1 MLRMDIRVEDKIGK
15 KLDKIRGKASRSA
28 AISTLIDNAGGY
40 QQEAIRLLASIDSKL
55 DYLQPKSV
63 NKKET
68 VQEVET
74 MSFNPFLK
82 RQEDKTLKSAVLDI
96 LTGYHSH
103 DIIST
108 EDFLSLMIRLGLSAV
123 GDSKGAKQAMDR
135 FVPLSVEELEQV
147 AQEIEQKLLRL

>member
-1 MLRMDIRVEDKIGK
+1 MFRMDIRVDDETAK
-15 KLDKIRGKASRSA
+15 KLDEIRGTMSRSKA
-28 AISTLIDNAGGY
+28 VMSLINDAGY

-55 DYLQPKSV
+55 DCLQPKSV

-68 VQEVET
+68 VQEVDT
-74 MSFNPFLK
+74 MSFNPFVK

-135 FVPLSVEELEQV
+135 FVPLSVEKLEQA